1 MMTRKRK
8 VSPRSLIGT
17 VVLYLELIVMAIIV
31 LYPVAWIVGS
41 SLNPGTGIATI
52 SAIPQNP
59 TLDNYT
65 RLLTE
70 TKFPSW
76 YRNTLIIALLTMFFT
91 VTLNTFTAF
100 IFARFKFRGSKWGL
114 LAMMVLQTFPSFLGM
129 TAIYVICLSFNLTDN
144 IYALVALYVGG
155 SIPYNIWLVRGFML
169 NIPRSLDEAAYIDG
183 ATKLQV
189 FARVI
194 FPLSVPIISFLAVS
208 AFMAPWMDYILP
220 RLLLSSTENRT
231 LAIGLFDLSNPTHSG
246 YDITA
251 FTAGCMIV
259 GLPIATLYMV
269 FQRYLLVGLTAGA
282 NKGE

>member
-1 MMTRKRK
+1 MVGNKKLSTKG
-8 VSPRSLIGT
+8 LLGT
-17 VVLYLELIVMAIIV
+17 CLMYLELTVMAVIV
-31 LYPVAWIVGS
+31 LYPIVWIIGS
-41 SLNPGTGIATI
+41 SLNSANAIAQVE
-52 SAIPQNP
+52 AIPAQP
-59 TLDNYT
+59 TLDNYV

-70 TKFPSW
+70 TNFPLW

-91 VTLNTFTAF
+91 VTLNVFTAF

-155 SIPYNIWLVRGFML
+155 SIPYNIWLVRGYML

-183 ATKLQV
+183 ASKLQV
-189 FARVI
+189 FARVV
-194 FPLSVPIISFLAVS
+194 FPLSVPIVSFLAVS

-220 RLLLSSTENRT
+220 RLLLRSNTNTT
-231 LAIGLFDLSNPTHSG
+231 LAIGLFDLSNPTTAG

-259 GLPIATLYMV
+259 GLPIATLYMI